1 MFCDRCGM
9 SLPDSARFC
18 SGCGRA
24 IAVSTTATSALP
36 IRRLDQH
43 FSILGILWIV
53 RGVLRIIFAGWFG
66 LIGARWIGAIASA
79 VTDRLPAF
87 PHDFPLARLIETGI
101 MFGTAMTVVIGI
113 ASIVAGWGL
122 LERAPWARI
131 LTVVLA
137 FLALLRFPFGT
148 ALGIYSLVVLFPEPS
163 RIEYE
168 RLAHPA

>member
-9 SLPDSARFC
+9 ALPDSARFC

-24 IAVSTTATSALP
+24 IVVSTTGAAATP
-36 IRRLDQH
+36 KLDQH
-43 FSILGILWIV
+43 LSILGVLWIV
-53 RGVLRIIFAGWFG
+53 RGVMRILMAGWFG
-66 LIGARWIGAIASA
+66 LFGARWIGAFAESMS
-79 VTDRLPAF
+79 DRLPAF
-87 PHDFPLARLIETGI
+87 PHAFPLARLIETGI
-101 MFGTAMTVVIGI
+101 MFGSVPTVVIGV

-122 LERAPWARI
+122 LERVPWARM

-137 FLALLRFPFGT
+137 FLALLRLPFGT
-148 ALGIYSLVVLFPEPS
+148 ALGIYTLLVLFPEPA